1 MRSNHGE
8 TLNPPR
14 RVEILRVEDPRP
26 SSYFKVGQ
34 FGYARVRHTR
44 GGFATQDAGESA
56 PGQTVYAVFKAK
68 DGRGGAVWFTEDGI
82 RFTGRG
88 TEGRHRAVGARQGRP
103 VVKRG
108 VRGIYEVLWYDTGA
122 GEVRSLVNRTV
133 VAEYTPGLGW
143 EDHGRL
149 PDDVREYAQQIASG
163 VAPHHRPKSQPMS
176 HAQIKREVD
185 EILAGRH
192 DGTSSG
198 KALPKRQIPGIAA
211 WNMFAG
217 GTAAAPGKHGYSLH
231 LPEGEYHVSPVS
243 SQHGRHR
250 GYSLMFAARQ
260 QPRGSH
266 GGLWHDLGM
275 HRSPA
280 KAAVAARKHYAASY

>member
-1 MRSNHGE
+1 ME
-8 TLNPPR
+8 
-14 RVEILRVEDPRP
+14 
-26 SSYFKVGQ
+26 
-34 FGYARVRHTR
+34 
-44 GGFATQDAGESA
+44 
-56 PGQTVYAVFKAK
+56 
-68 DGRGGAVWFTEDGI
+68 
-82 RFTGRG
+82 
-88 TEGRHRAVGARQGRP
+88 ARQGLA
-103 VVKRG
+103 VAKRG
-108 VRGIYEVLWYDTGA
+108 VRGTYEVLWYRNGA
-122 GEVRSLVNRTV
+122 GEVRSLVNRAV

-149 PDDVREYAQQIASG
+149 PDDVREYAQQIASVG
-163 VAPHHRPKSQPMS
+163 EGAGRSEPQPKKS

-185 EILAGRH
+185 EVLTKAEIKP
-192 DGTSSG
+192 TSESSYLG
-198 KALPKRQIPGIAA
+198 GLRYKTEVYGPGGNRPIGEALSRPRVADPSAPKRQIPGIAA

-260 QPRGSH
+260 QPWGSH
-266 GGLWHDLGM
+266 SGLWHDLGM

-280 KAAVAARKHYAASY
+280 KAAVAARKHFAASY